1 MIKYNHIR
9 SLLWHLRVPLFRTI
23 YIFVGMA
30 TTNDKEKLIFYST
43 CSEHFA
49 QNLIKHFVVNS
60 LIFSILEIRLNLCLS
75 SLIWTQHKIADGGD
89 RNRAVTFIFNPRQL
103 FLAICTFWT
112 KEGRTRYKME
122 RVVVNVKHRS
132 SRFLPGSSKYYKC
145 RGALPADW
153 KSNVDFWIPSLCPSF
168 AHWDIPCETPSDD
181 WDMCSAC
188 PLIGQLV
195 ATLVSDWLMITGAG
209 MR

>member
-1 MIKYNHIR
+1 MMKHNHIR

-132 SRFLPGSSKYYKC
+132 SRFLPGSSEYYKC
-145 RGALPADW
+145 RAALPAHGR
-153 KSNVDFWIPSLCPSF
+153 VMWISGSPLCVLVLHIETSRVRHLQTTETC
-168 AHWDIPCETPSDD
+168 AQLVLTLASWSQHWS
-181 WDMCSAC
+181 
-188 PLIGQLV
+188 LIG
-195 ATLVSDWLMITGAG
+195 WW
-209 MR
+209 